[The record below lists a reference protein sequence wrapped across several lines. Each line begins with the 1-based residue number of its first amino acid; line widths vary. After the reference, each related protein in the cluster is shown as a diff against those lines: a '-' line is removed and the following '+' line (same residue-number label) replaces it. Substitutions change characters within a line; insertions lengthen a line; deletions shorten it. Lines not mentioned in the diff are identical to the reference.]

1 MERGGVTGIEG
12 NDSIRACG
20 FDVYSV
26 IAPLSVLGPADIELV
41 GFRGKGDRAFVVE
54 VGDVLGIGDTDGF
67 IGPEVPEIRRGVRA
81 LVVGTLIEFSAAVIG
96 AIAMVGNTLAAEIEV
111 GALNS
116 AGDDLRASFID

>member
-54 VGDVLGIGDTDGF
+54 VGDVLGIGNTDGF
-67 IGPEVPEIRRGVRA
+67 IGPEAPEIGRGVGPRM
-81 LVVGTLIEFSAAVIG
+81 VRTPIELAAAVIG
-96 AIAMVGNTLAAEIEV
+96 LWVDVIRGHDSVTTRILTQRREE
-111 GALNS
+111 
-116 AGDDLRASFID
+116 RRETRR